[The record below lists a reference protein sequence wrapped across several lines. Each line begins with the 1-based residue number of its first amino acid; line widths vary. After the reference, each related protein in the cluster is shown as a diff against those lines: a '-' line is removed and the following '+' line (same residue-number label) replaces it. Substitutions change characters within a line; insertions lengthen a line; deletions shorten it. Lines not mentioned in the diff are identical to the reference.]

1 MMNFVHGFRVTK
13 TDGQTIFHHVPIFA
27 ECARGDLAFDGEW
40 VASAI
45 ESAKQQERDGYFP
58 PLHIR
63 HHEPDTAQTDAVRSA
78 GVFRITDASPISFK
92 GKRIIAVFADL
103 IVTDEFIADELCRMK
118 YPYRSV
124 EIFDPEGPPKIN
136 SLALL
141 DHEAPYLE
149 LPMLF
154 AGEVEDK
161 RSPSPDGSVAC
172 ANSFSI
178 NYASDSPNPMLGS
191 ARSGT
196 RACLLFKFSDEDVM
210 ETKTKKTPATKAKP
224 KASANFADDSEKKD
238 EEKMEGAEGGGL
250 DVAAVVAAIESGEI
264 SVADMDAILLA
275 IQSQE
280 AAVEEEDE
288 EPAAAPAPGA
298 EIMKKGGKESLNFAR
313 LSGEV
318 EVLKAS
324 IKARDVQDK
333 RREDVAAAMKQLE
346 GKPLGSDLEQRLVKF
361 HKTAGGNAELF
372 KEYVDTME
380 RMAGDIPTDSSGA
393 AFAAQPKTPKSAMA
407 FQALGGEAVDKA
419 AGFARQWHELKT
431 KGNIKASEESYIR
444 FNMRSLGFVLEE
456 TATA

>member
-1 MMNFVHGFRVTK
+1 
-13 TDGQTIFHHVPIFA
+13 
-27 ECARGDLAFDGEW
+27 
-40 VASAI
+40 
-45 ESAKQQERDGYFP
+45 
-58 PLHIR
+58 
-63 HHEPDTAQTDAVRSA
+63 
-78 GVFRITDASPISFK
+78 
-92 GKRIIAVFADL
+92 
-103 IVTDEFIADELCRMK
+103 
-118 YPYRSV
+118 
-124 EIFDPEGPPKIN
+124 
-136 SLALL
+136 
-141 DHEAPYLE
+141 
-149 LPMLF
+149 
-154 AGEVEDK
+154 
-161 RSPSPDGSVAC
+161 
-172 ANSFSI
+172 
-178 NYASDSPNPMLGS
+178 
-191 ARSGT
+191 
-196 RACLLFKFSDEDVM
+196 
-210 ETKTKKTPATKAKP
+210 
-224 KASANFADDSEKKD
+224 
-238 EEKMEGAEGGGL
+238 MEGAEGGGL